1 MAEDHYDIG
10 YKRPPKASRFQPGRS
25 GNPKGRPVGTKNL
38 ATDLQEELAE
48 RIAIREG
55 ERTLKVSKQRAMLKA
70 LVAKALKGDS
80 KAANVLLGLVA
91 KLLKSESEHAE
102 AEALGGDDLAILEG
116 FLARQIPQHRGRRA
130 EQ

>member
-1 MAEDHYDIG
+1 M
-10 YKRPPKASRFQPGRS
+10 RPPKASRFQPGRS

-70 LVAKALKGDS
+70 LVAKALRGDS

-91 KLLKSESEHAE
+91 KLLKSESAHAE

-116 FLARQIPQHRGRRA
+116 FWPARKIPQQEG
-130 EQ
+130 